1 MEKQNLNDLISK
13 AKASNQGRAI
23 QKVVPVK
30 AKTTPEV
37 QFSFY
42 LEKTLLKQLKQHAL
56 DNNESIKNTI
66 NKALRMYL
74 KTDS

>member
-13 AKASNQGRAI
+13 AKASNQEKAI

-30 AKTTPEV
+30 TKTTTEV

-66 NKALRMYL
+66 NKALKMY
-74 KTDS
+74 